1 MNGEY
6 ETLLSGKN
14 VTFTIAKRDPDTPEW
29 TRALL
34 DGSVRLIG
42 MKEVSPDVKNVARCP
57 RRGLGHCV

>member
-14 VTFTIAKRDPDTPEW
+14 VTFTVAKRDPDTPEW

-42 MKEVSPDVKNVARCP
+42 MKEVSPITA
-57 RRGLGHCV
+57 